1 MSAAGSS
8 VFIFIAIAVA
18 SAVAWHRLLPRYM
31 LASFGACGTSVVVF
45 QVVAYLQLGHI
56 DAFTPFAV
64 IATAVLALP
73 IALLIGLPYRAER
86 NAP

>member
-1 MSAAGSS
+1 MSGAGSS

-31 LASFGACGTSVVVF
+31 LASLGACGTSVVLF
-45 QVVAYLQLGHI
+45 QVLTYFQLGHF
-56 DAFTPFAV
+56 DAFTPLAV
-64 IATAVLALP
+64 IATVVLALS
-73 IALLIGLPYRAER
+73 IALLVGLPYRAER